1 MEALV
6 ATVPVAAKEV
16 EEVFFN
22 RPVCIYVTW
31 MAEEPLLVFINESLG
46 RT

>member
-22 RPVCIYVTW
+22 RPVCIYIAW
-31 MAEEPLLVFINESLG
+31 MVEESLLVFINETLG